1 MRAMFQP
8 LRSWLISGAPSGQK
22 KAVQELFR
30 AGQKL
35 TPGIGFQREPKRY
48 SRGQLDVSFLHRS
61 DRVAQS
67 YCFYFRFG
75 HRSLGISPKPQARL
89 SRRCILFALSVFSLL
104 AMPSI
109 NRAIHANRPPDI
121 STQTQQKIDA
131 AVKEAVDQVLMQEG
145 HPVVAAKQTIRFP
158 FGPMVLVFGL
168 WLVSRREPHQPNN

>member
-1 MRAMFQP
+1 MFRFFIEAIEWLNP
-8 LRSWLISGAPSGQK
+8 IVFIFGSGIAVWAFLRSH
-22 KAVQELFR
+22 
-30 AGQKL
+30 
-35 TPGIGFQREPKRY
+35 KRGY
-48 SRGQLDVSFLHRS
+48 LV
-61 DRVAQS
+61 VA
-67 YCFYFRFG
+67 FY
-75 HRSLGISPKPQARL
+75 
-89 SRRCILFALSVFSLL
+89 CILFALSVFSLL